1 MTKNICISIK
11 NFATYQRAKAVAALR
26 GEKISRLVEN
36 MFEQY
41 IAKNTVNVNS
51 VNKTE

>member
-11 NFATYQRAKAVAALR
+11 NFTTYQRAKAVAALR

-41 IAKNTVNVNS
+41 IAKNTVQANHIS
-51 VNKTE
+51 KSE

>member
-26 GEKISRLVEN
+26 GERISRVVESLL
-36 MFEQY
+36 EKY
-41 IAKNTVNVNS
+41 VEKNAVDLHGANRAG
-51 VNKTE
+51 